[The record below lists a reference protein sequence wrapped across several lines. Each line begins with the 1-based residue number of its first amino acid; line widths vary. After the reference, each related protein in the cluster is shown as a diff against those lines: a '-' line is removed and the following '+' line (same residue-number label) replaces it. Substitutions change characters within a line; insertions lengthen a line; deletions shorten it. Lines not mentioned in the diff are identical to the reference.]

1 MYHNILCDSILN
13 PNDERVDEETHDS
26 ESLRSDNEMI
36 NNDGAAG
43 DGDDGS
49 TTRPPTR
56 KLDQFFS
63 SVASMAKTAEI
74 EGAVLLRRLAF
85 SWDKKPELN

>member
-13 PNDERVDEETHDS
+13 SNDERVDEETHDS

-43 DGDDGS
+43 DGDDGN

-56 KLDQFFS
+56 KLYRLFS

-74 EGAVLLRRLAF
+74 EGAVLLSRLAF